1 MLQPTITSVETRT
14 SWVIATIATVI
25 MAVAFGAPWITV
37 VALKDIAAEVHGE
50 RSIPALASAL
60 MWIGS
65 GFGGILMGRVAE
77 RLGIRFTVSVG
88 AAMIAVGLALSA
100 LGPSLPLYVG
110 HGLFIGLIGIG
121 GINAPF
127 YVYVSR
133 WFDRRR
139 GSALALISSGSYLA
153 GTIWPMIFARSI
165 AYAGWRH
172 TMLYY
177 AAFELLLIVP
187 AALIVLRPAPE
198 AAHHATHDR
207 SVHVRNKVLGWPP
220 NLVFALQM
228 CAIFTC
234 CIPMSMPQAHLVALC
249 SDLGISAAHGAAMV
263 SVLLGAAFIT
273 RQVWGVISDKI
284 GGLYTMLLGSIFQA
298 FGMGA
303 FLLTQ
308 NEAGL
313 FTVAALFGMGF
324 SGLVPANVLASRE
337 MFSVDEAY
345 WRMPTLLLC
354 SGTGM
359 AMGGWIAG
367 VIYDYFGFYAPAFAA
382 GLGVNLLNLA
392 IVSTL
397 AFRRRLTTPALA

>member
-1 MLQPTITSVETRT
+1 MLQPTFTSVETRT
-14 SWVIATIATVI
+14 SWVVASVVTVV

-37 VALKDIAAEVHGE
+37 VALKDIAAEVNGE

-65 GFGGILMGRVAE
+65 GVGGILMGRVAE
-77 RLGIRFTVSVG
+77 RVGIRFTVIFG
-88 AAMIAVGLALSA
+88 AAMIAIGLALSS
-100 LGPSLPLYVG
+100 LGPSLPLYIG

-153 GTIWPMIFARSI
+153 GTIWPMIFARAI

-177 AAFELLLIVP
+177 AVFELIVIIP
-187 AALIVLRPAPE
+187 CALFVLRPAPDV
-198 AAHHATHDR
+198 AHHVAHTGTTHAK
-207 SVHVRNKVLGWPP
+207 NKVLGWPP

-228 CAIFTC
+228 AAIFTC
-234 CIPMSMPQAHLVALC
+234 CIPMSMPQAHLVAFC
-249 SDLGISAAHGAAMV
+249 SDLGISPAHGAAMV
-263 SVLLGAAFIT
+263 SVLLGAAFLS

-284 GGLYTMLLGSIFQA
+284 GGLYTMLLGSACQA
-298 FGMGA
+298 AGMGA

-308 NEAGL
+308 DEAGL

-367 VIYDYFGFYAPAFAA
+367 VIYDHFGFYAPAFAT
-382 GLGVNLLNLA
+382 GLGINLFNFA
-392 IVSTL
+392 VVSTL
-397 AFRRRLTTPALA
+397 AFRRRLTTTAPV